1 MSAQIG
7 FSRPVVAL
15 LLACVAG
22 SAIALRAAEGEA
34 KPAEPPPVKKVV
46 LYKHGMGYFER
57 RGKVNGNATVTLAF
71 NVNQMKDLLTSFFA
85 VDLNGGK
92 IGSVQYETK
101 DPLSKQLQDILI
113 NVPENNALSQF
124 LTQLKGAKLTAKAA
138 GDTVSGRIM
147 GVEPVTQVVDGKT
160 FQHGFKLVV
169 MTDAGTIKSMDLFS
183 IGEFS
188 LDDEALQRD
197 LKRLLSISLDSKYT
211 NRKKLQLE
219 AKGNGERELRIGYL
233 IETPIWKTSYR
244 AILDKKPDGKDTP
257 ALLQGWALAEN
268 TTEDDWKDVDISF
281 VAGNP
286 LSYIMDLYSP
296 FYLQRPNVPIPGLG
310 NMAANWNAAPEPT
323 AMMPEAKK
331 AVMNEKAKDL
341 AGRRFKQDAARAMAE
356 EADAAGEG
364 GGGPLAPGAPM
375 NAPAMAAQP
384 MADLLASS
392 VSAAAKGV
400 KVGELFTYEGQEKV
414 NIARGQAAMVPILS
428 QKMKGQRLLY
438 YKGAFSPKPAN
449 AYVLKNDSELTL
461 EAGAVTFFEDD
472 TALGEGI
479 LSHTLAPGGQEV
491 LPFAIDGSV
500 DVTPQV
506 KSEVKPAYKGAL
518 ANGVMTLTSV
528 ETIVNTWKLVN
539 RGKQDVTL
547 WLDQPKNVYHK
558 LVKPEKPLDEVDN
571 HYRFEVALKAGETK
585 DFEVNERRDIQ
596 QSVYISN
603 LGVEQI
609 RFYVSQQFLSD
620 ATKAF
625 LKEVADIQ
633 NQRAE
638 LQRQINLWQQ
648 QINSN
653 SEEQNRLRN
662 NMNTLRA
669 DRPKEQELRAKWVD
683 QLAASEDKITELRK
697 QIDDATNK
705 LRIQDEQF
713 AKKIQEYKGE

>member
-1 MSAQIG
+1 MRAPFG
-7 FSRPVVAL
+7 FKRPVAAL

-22 SAIALRAAEGEA
+22 GALRAAEGEA

-169 MTDAGTIKSMDLFS
+169 MTDAGTIKSLDLFS
-183 IGEFS
+183 IAEFS

-268 TTEDDWKDVDISF
+268 TTEEDWKDVDISF

-286 LSYIMDLYSP
+286 LSYVMDLYSP

-310 NMAANWNAAPEPT
+310 NMAANWGAAPEPT
-323 AMMPEAKK
+323 SMIAEAKK
-331 AVMNEKAKDL
+331 AVMNDKAKDM
-341 AGRRFKQDAARAMAE
+341 AGGRRARQALAKEDDAE
-356 EADAAGEG
+356 QAAGEG
-364 GGGPLAPGAPM
+364 GPMAPGAPM

-479 LSHTLAPGGQEV
+479 LAHTLAPGGQEV

-500 DVTPQV
+500 DVTPQM
-506 KSEVKPAYKGAL
+506 KSDVKPAYKASL

-528 ETIVNTWKLVN
+528 ETVVNTWKLVN

-571 HYRFEVALKAGETK
+571 HYRFELALKAGETK
-585 DFEVNERRDIQ
+585 DFEVEEKRDIQ
-596 QSVYISN
+596 QAVYISN
-603 LGVEQI
+603 MGIDQI
-609 RFYVSQQFLSD
+609 RFFITQQFLSD

-625 LKEVADIQ
+625 LKDVADLQ

-638 LQRQINLWQQ
+638 LQRQINMWQQ

-697 QIDDATNK
+697 QIDDASNK
-705 LRIQDEQF
+705 LRLQDEQF